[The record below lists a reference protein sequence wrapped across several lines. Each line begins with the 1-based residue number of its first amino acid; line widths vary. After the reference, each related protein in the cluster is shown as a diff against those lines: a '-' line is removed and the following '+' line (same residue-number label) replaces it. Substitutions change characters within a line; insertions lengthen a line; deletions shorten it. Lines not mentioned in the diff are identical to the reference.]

1 MKHLPLQSRYFRELL
16 TGYARHLERVG
27 YNPFTIKMLPSFV
40 REFFHRLE
48 QIGIKS
54 LEEVTPQIINNH
66 YRYLKERPC
75 KGRAGTLSESMLH
88 GHLWAIRIMFSFLQA
103 EGRID
108 ADPFSLL
115 SFPAPKKQ
123 QREILTRE
131 EIEKLY
137 QACET
142 SLDRAILG
150 LFYGCGLRKSEA
162 QALNIKDISFRSRL
176 LYVRSGKG
184 KRRRVVPVTGTV
196 TGDLKKY
203 YHVERVRMLRKS
215 SDPDR
220 EKAFILNSHGERML
234 GQSFWRKLR
243 YLVLK
248 AGIENPGRIT
258 LHSLRHS
265 IATHLL
271 GSGLS
276 VEQVRDF
283 LGHTNIESTQVYT
296 RINNEELKNEELN
309 SEK

>member
-16 TGYARHLERVG
+16 SDYTRHLERVG

-40 REFFHRLE
+40 REFFHQIE
-48 QIGIKS
+48 QTGIKS
-54 LEEVTPQIINNH
+54 LEEVTPEVINSH

-75 KGRAGTLSESMLH
+75 KGRPGTLSESVLH
-88 GHLWAIRIMFSFLQA
+88 SHLWAVRILFSYLQA
-103 EGRID
+103 EGSIEVN
-108 ADPFSLL
+108 PFSLL
-115 SFPAPKKQ
+115 TFPSPKKQ
-123 QREILTRE
+123 EREILTSK

-150 LFYGCGLRKSEA
+150 LFYGLGLRKSEA
-162 QALNIKDISFRSRL
+162 QALNMRDISFKSRF

-184 KRRRVVPVTGTV
+184 KRRRVVPVTGKV
-196 TGDLKKY
+196 TEDLKNY
-203 YHVERVRMLRKS
+203 YLQERIRMLRKS
-215 SDPDR
+215 KDPDR
-220 EKAFILNSHGERML
+220 EKAFILNSNGERML

-283 LGHTNIESTQVYT
+283 LGHTNIESTQVYL
-296 RINNEELKNEELN
+296 RINNKELS

>member
-16 TGYARHLERVG
+16 SDYTLHLERVG
-27 YNPFTIKMLPSFV
+27 YNPFTIKMLPSLV
-40 REFFHRLE
+40 REFFHQLE
-48 QIGIKS
+48 QMGIES
-54 LEEVTPQIINNH
+54 LEEVTPQIINSH

-75 KGRAGTLSESMLH
+75 KGRPGSLSESMLH
-88 GHLWAIRIMFSFLQA
+88 GHLWAMRILFSFLQA
-103 EGRID
+103 EGRIG

-115 SFPAPKKQ
+115 SFPSPKKQ
-123 QREILTRE
+123 EREILTSK

-137 QACET
+137 EACET
-142 SLDRAILG
+142 LLDKAILG
-150 LFYGCGLRKSEA
+150 LFYGLGLRKSEA
-162 QALNIKDISFRSRL
+162 EALNIKDISFRSRL
-176 LYVRSGKG
+176 LYVRLGKG
-184 KRRRVVPVTGTV
+184 KRRRVVPVTGKV

-203 YHVERVRMLRKS
+203 YLQERIRVLRKS
-215 SDPDR
+215 KDPDR
-220 EKAFILNSHGERML
+220 EKAFILNSNGERML

-248 AGIENPGRIT
+248 SGIENPGRIT

-283 LGHTNIESTQVYT
+283 LGHTNIESTQVYL
-296 RINNEELKNEELN
+296 RINNEELS

>member
-1 MKHLPLQSRYFRELL
+1 MVHAHVWALRILFNL
-16 TGYARHLERVG
+16 
-27 YNPFTIKMLPSFV
+27 MLS
-40 REFFHRLE
+40 
-48 QIGIKS
+48 
-54 LEEVTPQIINNH
+54 
-66 YRYLKERPC
+66 
-75 KGRAGTLSESMLH
+75 
-88 GHLWAIRIMFSFLQA
+88 
-103 EGRID
+103 EGRIMV
-108 ADPFSLL
+108 DPLSML
-115 SFPAPKKQ
+115 SFPSPLKKE
-123 QREILTRE
+123 REVLSRG

-142 SLDRAILG
+142 LLDRAILG

-162 QALNIKDISFRSRL
+162 EALNIKDISFKGQL

-184 KRRRVVPVTGTV
+184 KRRRVVPVTGKV
-196 TGDLKKY
+196 TGDLKNY
-203 YHVERVRMLRKS
+203 YHVERIRMLRKS

-220 EKAFILNSHGERML
+220 EKAFILNSHGDRML

-271 GSGLS
+271 ESGLS
-276 VEQVRDF
+276 IEQVRDF

-296 RINNEELKNEELN
+296 RVGIKHPGHE
-309 SEK
+309 

>member
-16 TGYARHLERVG
+16 RDYTRHLERVG
-27 YNPFTIKMLPSFV
+27 YNPFTIKMLPSLV

-48 QIGIKS
+48 QTGIKS
-54 LEEVTPQIINNH
+54 LEEVTPEVINSH

-75 KGRAGTLSESMLH
+75 KGRPGTLSESMLH
-88 GHLWAIRIMFSFLQA
+88 GHLWGVRILFSFLQA

-115 SFPAPKKQ
+115 TFPSPKKQ
-123 QREILTRE
+123 EREILTGK

-137 QACET
+137 QATES

-150 LFYGCGLRKSEA
+150 LFYGLGLRKSEA
-162 QALNIKDISFRSRL
+162 ESLNIKDISFRSRL

-184 KRRRVVPVTGTV
+184 KRRRVVPVTGKV
-196 TGDLKKY
+196 TEDLKHY
-203 YHVERVRMLRKS
+203 YQQERIRMLRRSK
-215 SDPDR
+215 DPDR
-220 EKAFILNSHGERML
+220 EKAFILNSNGGRML

-248 AGIENPGRIT
+248 AGIENPQRIT

-283 LGHTNIESTQVYT
+283 LGHTNIESTQVYL
-296 RINNEELKNEELN
+296 RVNNEELK

>member
-1 MKHLPLQSRYFRELL
+1 MKHLPLQSRYYRELL
-16 TGYARHLERVG
+16 SDYARHLERVG
-27 YNPFTIKMLPSFV
+27 YNPFTIKMLPSLV

-48 QIGIKS
+48 QTGIKS
-54 LEEVTPQIINNH
+54 LEEVTPEVINSH

-75 KGRAGTLSESMLH
+75 KSRPGTLSESMLNS
-88 GHLWAIRIMFSFLQA
+88 HLWGVRILFSFLQA
-103 EGRID
+103 ESRID
-108 ADPFSLL
+108 TDPFSML
-115 SFPAPKKQ
+115 SFPSPKKQ
-123 QREILTRE
+123 EREVLTSK

-137 QACET
+137 QACAT

-162 QALNIKDISFRSRL
+162 EALNIRDISFRGRL
-176 LYVRSGKG
+176 LYVRFGKG
-184 KRRRVVPVTGTV
+184 KRRRVVPITGKV
-196 TGDLKKY
+196 TGDLKNY
-203 YHVERVRMLRKS
+203 YLQERIRMLRKS

-283 LGHTNIESTQVYT
+283 LGHTNIESTQVYI
-296 RINNEELKNEELN
+296 RINNEELS

>member
-1 MKHLPLQSRYFRELL
+1 MKHLPLQSRYYRELL
-16 TGYARHLERVG
+16 SDYTRHLERVG
-27 YNPFTIKMLPSFV
+27 YNPFTIKMLPSLV
-40 REFFHRLE
+40 REFFHQIE
-48 QIGIKS
+48 QTGIKS
-54 LEEVTPQIINNH
+54 LEEVTPQIISNH

-75 KGRAGTLSESMLH
+75 KGRHGSLSDSMLH
-88 GHLWAIRIMFSFLQA
+88 SHLWAIRIMFSFLQA

-137 QACET
+137 HACES

-162 QALNIKDISFRSRL
+162 QALNTKDISFRGRL

-184 KRRRVVPVTGTV
+184 KRRRVVPVTGKV
-196 TGDLKKY
+196 TGDLKNY
-203 YHVERVRMLRKS
+203 YHQERIRMLRKS
-215 SDPDR
+215 SDQDR

-243 YLVLK
+243 YLVQK

-271 GSGLS
+271 CSGLT

-296 RINNEELKNEELN
+296 RINNEELKN
-309 SEK
+309 

>member
-1 MKHLPLQSRYFRELL
+1 MKHLPLQSRYFRDLL
-16 TGYARHLERVG
+16 SDYARHLERVG
-27 YNPFTIKMLPSFV
+27 YNPVTIKMLPSLV
-40 REFFHRLE
+40 REFFHQLE
-48 QIGIKS
+48 QLGIKS
-54 LEEVTPQIINNH
+54 MEEVTPQIITGY

-75 KGRAGTLSESMLH
+75 KGRPGTLSESMLH
-88 GHLWAIRIMFSFLQA
+88 SHLWAMRILFSFLQA
-103 EGRID
+103 EGRVD

-115 SFPAPKKQ
+115 SFPSPKKQ
-123 QREILTRE
+123 EREVLTGKE
-131 EIEKLY
+131 VEKLY
-137 QACET
+137 QACERL
-142 SLDRAILG
+142 LDRAILG

-162 QALNIKDISFRSRL
+162 EALDIKDISFRGRL

-184 KRRRVVPVTGTV
+184 KRRRVVPVTGRV
-196 TGDLKKY
+196 TEDLKNY
-203 YHVERVRMLRKS
+203 YLQERIRMLRKS
-215 SDPDR
+215 KDPKS

-243 YLVLK
+243 YLVIK

-296 RINNEELKNEELN
+296 RINNEELK

>member
-16 TGYARHLERVG
+16 SDYARHLERVG
-27 YNPFTIKMLPSFV
+27 YNPFTIKMLPSLV

-48 QIGIKS
+48 QLGIKS
-54 LEEVTPQIINNH
+54 LEDVTPEVINMH

-75 KGRAGTLSESMLH
+75 KGRPGSLSESMLH
-88 GHLWAIRIMFSFLQA
+88 SHLWGVRILFSFLQA

-123 QREILTRE
+123 QREVLTRE

-137 QACET
+137 TACET
-142 SLDRAILG
+142 LLDRAMLG
-150 LFYGCGLRKSEA
+150 LFYGLGLRKSEA
-162 QALNIKDISFRSRL
+162 VALDLKDINLRGRL

-184 KRRRVVPVTGTV
+184 KRRRVVPITARVAE
-196 TGDLKKY
+196 DLKNY
-203 YHVERVRMLRKS
+203 YQQERIRMLRKS
-215 SDPDR
+215 KDPLG
-220 EKAFILNSHGERML
+220 EKAFILNKRGERMS
-234 GQSFWRKLR
+234 GESFWRRFR

-248 AGIENPGRIT
+248 SGIENPGRIT

-283 LGHTNIESTQVYT
+283 
-296 RINNEELKNEELN
+296 
-309 SEK
+309 

>member
-16 TGYARHLERVG
+16 RDYTRHLERVG
-27 YNPFTIKMLPSFV
+27 YNPFTIKMLPSLV

-48 QIGIKS
+48 QTGIKS
-54 LEEVTPQIINNH
+54 LEEVTPEVINSH

-75 KGRAGTLSESMLH
+75 KGRPGTLSESMLH
-88 GHLWAIRIMFSFLQA
+88 GHLWAMRILFSFLQA

-115 SFPAPKKQ
+115 TFPSPKKQ
-123 QREILTRE
+123 EREILTGK

-137 QACET
+137 QATES

-150 LFYGCGLRKSEA
+150 LFYGLGLRKSEA
-162 QALNIKDISFRSRL
+162 EALNIKDISFRSRL

-184 KRRRVVPVTGTV
+184 RRRRVVPVTGKV
-196 TGDLKKY
+196 TEDLKHY
-203 YHVERVRMLRKS
+203 YQQERIRMLRRSK
-215 SDPDR
+215 DPDR
-220 EKAFILNSHGERML
+220 EKAFILNSNGGRML

-248 AGIENPGRIT
+248 AGIENPQRIT

-283 LGHTNIESTQVYT
+283 LGHTNIESTQVYL
-296 RINNEELKNEELN
+296 RVNNEELK

>member
-1 MKHLPLQSRYFRELL
+1 MKHLPLQSRYYRELL
-16 TGYARHLERVG
+16 SDYTRHLERVG
-27 YNPFTIKMLPSFV
+27 YNPFTIKMLPSLV
-40 REFFHRLE
+40 REFFHQLE
-48 QIGIKS
+48 HMGIKS
-54 LEEVTPQIINNH
+54 LEEVTPQIINSH

-75 KGRAGTLSESMLH
+75 KGRPGTLSESMLH
-88 GHLWAIRIMFSFLQA
+88 GHLWAMRILFSFLQA

-115 SFPAPKKQ
+115 TFPSPKKQ
-123 QREILTRE
+123 EREILTGK

-137 QACET
+137 QATES

-150 LFYGCGLRKSEA
+150 LFYGLGLRKSEA
-162 QALNIKDISFRSRL
+162 ESLNIKDISFRSRL

-184 KRRRVVPVTGTV
+184 KRRRVVPVTGKV
-196 TGDLKKY
+196 TEDLKHY
-203 YHVERVRMLRKS
+203 YHQERIRILRKS
-215 SDPDR
+215 KDPDR
-220 EKAFILNSHGERML
+220 EKAFILNSNGGRML

-248 AGIENPGRIT
+248 AGIENPQRIT

-283 LGHTNIESTQVYT
+283 LGHTSLDSTQVYT
-296 RINNEELKNEELN
+296 RIYSK
-309 SEK
+309 

>member
-16 TGYARHLERVG
+16 SDYTRHLERVG
-27 YNPFTIKMLPSFV
+27 YNPFTIKMLPSLV

-48 QIGIKS
+48 QTGIKS
-54 LEEVTPQIINNH
+54 LEEVTPQIINSH

-75 KGRAGTLSESMLH
+75 KGRPGTLSESMLH
-88 GHLWAIRIMFSFLQA
+88 GHLWGVRILFSFLQA

-108 ADPFSLL
+108 ADPFSMLT
-115 SFPAPKKQ
+115 FPSPKKQ
-123 QREILTRE
+123 EREVLTRE
-131 EIEKLY
+131 DIEKLY

-142 SLDRAILG
+142 LLDRAILG

-162 QALNIKDISFRSRL
+162 EALNIKDISYRGRL

-184 KRRRVVPVTGTV
+184 KKRRVVPVTGKV
-196 TGDLKKY
+196 TGDLKHY
-203 YHVERVRMLRKS
+203 YQQERIRMLRKS

-220 EKAFILNSHGERML
+220 EKAFILNSNGERML

-248 AGIENPGRIT
+248 AGLETPQRIT

-283 LGHTNIESTQVYT
+283 LGHTNIESTQVYL
-296 RINNEELKNEELN
+296 RINNEELKSEE
-309 SEK
+309 